1 MKTHLLFVLA
11 ATLCCDL
18 AWANEV
24 TDYLIGARG
33 GNKLP
38 YRLSIPDDYSKN
50 TKDYPLLIYLHGISS
65 RGSNLK
71 IGAGPSGKHWTE
83 KFIIV
88 APQCPAGQ
96 TWWQAPPMDN
106 MRKIVEYEK
115 TQLRVDD
122 DRVCVTG
129 YSMGGFGT
137 YNLVHTYPKLRAA
150 AASIFGT
157 GTWIKASALKHIPFW
172 GFHGARDNRVQLSGH
187 QKTVDKLRAADAYVR
202 FTVFPKMGHGPF
214 GPSFNPTLC
223 AWMLAEKRGTPH
235 NYELSVNDGTRT
247 KLLGFLEPK
256 TVHTITARAP
266 DQAKGEVFA
275 GWTSAGGS
283 AYKHPTHAS
292 NTTTHPVKSKGRFG
306 NARALTTTFTMP
318 ANDVIITATYKIDSH
333 KETCRDHNEEN
344 SNESTAS

>member
-1 MKTHLLFVLA
+1 MKTHLLLVLA
-11 ATLCCDL
+11 ATLCCDP

-24 TDYLIGARG
+24 TDYLIGTRG
-33 GNKLP
+33 GSKLP
-38 YRLSIPDDYSKN
+38 YRLSLPDDYNKN
-50 TKDYPLLIYLHGISS
+50 TKDYPFLIYLHGISG

-83 KFIIV
+83 KFIIL

-106 MRKIVEYEK
+106 MKKIVEYEK

-122 DRVCVTG
+122 D
-129 YSMGGFGT
+129 S
-137 YNLVHTYPKLRAA
+137 
-150 AASIFGT
+150 
-157 GTWIKASALKHIPFW
+157 
-172 GFHGARDNRVQLSGH
+172 
-187 QKTVDKLRAADAYVR
+187 
-202 FTVFPKMGHGPF
+202 
-214 GPSFNPTLC
+214 
-223 AWMLAEKRGTPH
+223 
-235 NYELSVNDGTRT
+235 TRT

-333 KETCRDHNEEN
+333 KETCPDHNEEN